1 VQTLFGNQKPDSH
14 TRDNTATDA
23 DSSSPPSGSHS
34 SGRNPIPSRASFSQ
48 ALEEATQDD
57 RSART
62 RSFLSAALIAEEN
75 SSDTPSGSFRAA
87 TRLRSTL
94 SDEELARQLADN
106 ELPPSPARRRWYRIT
121 IFASLLVLS
130 SLFGSLAGLMLVYSV
145 DMPQVDEIEH
155 YRPSTTTQLLDVH
168 GREIGSFALQRREII
183 GYDDFAP
190 VLRKAVISIEDKS
203 FERNWGVN
211 VVRVLGSAYHN
222 LEPGAHEQGAST
234 LTMQLARNLFLT
246 PERTFGRKLREVLL
260 SLQIEHHFTKR
271 QIFTLYGNQ
280 IYLGHG
286 VYGFEAGAQF
296 YFTKHARDLSLPEA
310 ALLAALPKG
319 PESYSPI
326 KYPERALRRRNLV
339 IDNMLSD
346 GVITADEA
354 EAAKSTP
361 LGLHVAP
368 PPNTVAPWFV
378 EEVRR
383 QLERKYGAEKVHQ
396 AGLRV
401 YTTLDLDLQ
410 EAATRSVQQG
420 LATYERRRG
429 WIGKLPNLY
438 AQGMDADAFHH
449 PDWDVPM
456 QPGGYEH
463 AVITQVS
470 ATQALVRVGNAVF
483 QIAPEDWAWTGVSA
497 ADQLLRS
504 GDIVY
509 IHLPQMSAASLAA
522 LADAEQNNGAPLP
535 HAALEQDSGTEAS
548 LLAMDNSTG
557 DILAMV
563 GGRDF
568 QLSQFNRAT
577 QAMRQTGSS
586 FKPYVYTAAVE
597 QGVRPDDS
605 IADTPATFMTASG
618 PYIPHNYEGNF
629 LGNISV
635 LHAFAE
641 SRNIPALRL
650 AERVGISKVI
660 DVAHRFGLRGNIQP
674 YLPVAL
680 GSAEA
685 TLYEQVEAYSVFP
698 NDGIRI
704 TPRLIRKVTTDDGTM
719 LDEAEPA
726 ASEAISTQTAR
737 TMMTLLQE
745 VTHSGTAAAAAQ
757 LQHPIGGKTGTT
769 NDFTDAWFV
778 GFSPSITAG
787 VWVGFD
793 DRRQLGDNETGARTA
808 LPLWVDF
815 MRTAIAAHPEEEFL
829 RDTPRMHANVQ
840 QMLAQGEQQNPDTLA
855 AVARETEM
863 REAVEA
869 NDAASADAAPPRM
882 VPTNSQRPVS
892 AAPLAAPTH
901 AIAYDVPRNAAGG
914 NTVLPAIRPAQ
925 SVPAAPPATASASP
939 PAAASKK

>member
-1 VQTLFGNQKPDSH
+1 
-14 TRDNTATDA
+14 
-23 DSSSPPSGSHS
+23 
-34 SGRNPIPSRASFSQ
+34 
-48 ALEEATQDD
+48 
-57 RSART
+57 
-62 RSFLSAALIAEEN
+62 
-75 SSDTPSGSFRAA
+75 
-87 TRLRSTL
+87 
-94 SDEELARQLADN
+94 
-106 ELPPSPARRRWYRIT
+106 
-121 IFASLLVLS
+121 
-130 SLFGSLAGLMLVYSV
+130 
-145 DMPQVDEIEH
+145 
-155 YRPSTTTQLLDVH
+155 
-168 GREIGSFALQRREII
+168 
-183 GYDDFAP
+183 
-190 VLRKAVISIEDKS
+190 
-203 FERNWGVN
+203 
-211 VVRVLGSAYHN
+211 
-222 LEPGAHEQGAST
+222 
-234 LTMQLARNLFLT
+234 
-246 PERTFGRKLREVLL
+246 
-260 SLQIEHHFTKR
+260 
-271 QIFTLYGNQ
+271 
-280 IYLGHG
+280 
-286 VYGFEAGAQF
+286 
-296 YFTKHARDLSLPEA
+296 
-310 ALLAALPKG
+310 
-319 PESYSPI
+319 
-326 KYPERALRRRNLV
+326 
-339 IDNMLSD
+339 
-346 GVITADEA
+346 
-354 EAAKSTP
+354 
-361 LGLHVAP
+361 
-368 PPNTVAPWFV
+368 
-378 EEVRR
+378 
-383 QLERKYGAEKVHQ
+383 
-396 AGLRV
+396 
-401 YTTLDLDLQ
+401 
-410 EAATRSVQQG
+410 
-420 LATYERRRG
+420 
-429 WIGKLPNLY
+429 
-438 AQGMDADAFHH
+438 
-449 PDWDVPM
+449 
-456 QPGGYEH
+456 
-463 AVITQVS
+463 
-470 ATQALVRVGNAVF
+470 
-483 QIAPEDWAWTGVSA
+483 
-497 ADQLLRS
+497 
-504 GDIVY
+504 
-509 IHLPQMSAASLAA
+509 
-522 LADAEQNNGAPLP
+522 
-535 HAALEQDSGTEAS
+535 
-548 LLAMDNSTG
+548 
-557 DILAMV
+557 
-563 GGRDF
+563 
-568 QLSQFNRAT
+568 
-577 QAMRQTGSS
+577 
-586 FKPYVYTAAVE
+586 VE

-635 LHAFAE
+635 LHAFAA

-892 AAPLAAPTH
+892 VAPLAAPTH